1 MYKEYLRSPNVQRAV
16 KFKTYR
22 NKPNNLIRKSK
33 REHFYSKFKTT
44 RNNIKETWKTINSI
58 IGQRKNRSVQS
69 TFKTEQAEKLTD
81 PKKISD
87 AFNTFLA
94 ILDQT

>member
-1 MYKEYLRSPNVQRAV
+1 MHQIKIAWSPNEQQAV

-22 NKPNNLIRKSK
+22 NKLNNLIRKSK
-33 REHFYSKFKTT
+33 REYFYSKFRNT

-87 AFNTFLA
+87 AF
-94 ILDQT
+94 